1 MFVPLSYHILK
12 RILVLFAVLT
22 LLSSCASMLNQ
33 PHTSIS
39 LYTTQPSVIVQNHD
53 TLQTTDNKAS
63 LLIERKREPLML
75 ILTTDSIKKTIRIEP
90 GNSLM
95 YWSNILFNYGL
106 GMLYD
111 KNKPKR
117 YGYPL
122 RVYVNSSD
130 TTQSYSKYGEAN
142 NKGEWGLHLS
152 LPYINSFYM
161 EPAGEGIKGN
171 TGFWGLSMG
180 LDYYHSKNQFVA
192 IGITYVTDFFAPFP
206 GAIDYGGEYEI
217 MSTGYISL
225 TNNIRNKRLAYGY
238 GFTYA
243 RNTWYLG
250 YNDKFDALPPS
261 RSPIKKTHDAL
272 GFIIPVYYQLGQY
285 FNLGLVYRPTFY
297 CFECSKPLVYEHLI
311 SVDLAWK
318 IRLIE

>member
-22 LLSSCASMLNQ
+22 LLSSCASMFNQ

-122 RVYVNSSD
+122 RLIPLIQHKAIQNMVKQ
-130 TTQSYSKYGEAN
+130 TTKENGAC
-142 NKGEWGLHLS
+142 
-152 LPYINSFYM
+152 
-161 EPAGEGIKGN
+161 
-171 TGFWGLSMG
+171 
-180 LDYYHSKNQFVA
+180 
-192 IGITYVTDFFAPFP
+192 TYRCPTLILYTWNLQAKALKATLVFGVLAW
-206 GAIDYGGEYEI
+206 ASII
-217 MSTGYISL
+217 IIQK
-225 TNNIRNKRLAYGY
+225 TNL
-238 GFTYA
+238 
-243 RNTWYLG
+243 W
-250 YNDKFDALPPS
+250 
-261 RSPIKKTHDAL
+261 
-272 GFIIPVYYQLGQY
+272 QLG
-285 FNLGLVYRPTFY
+285 
-297 CFECSKPLVYEHLI
+297 
-311 SVDLAWK
+311 
-318 IRLIE
+318 